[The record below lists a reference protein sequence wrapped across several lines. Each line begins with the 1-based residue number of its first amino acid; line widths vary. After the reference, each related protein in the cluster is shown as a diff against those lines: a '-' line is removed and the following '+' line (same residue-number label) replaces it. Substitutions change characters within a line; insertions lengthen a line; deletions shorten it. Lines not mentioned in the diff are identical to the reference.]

1 MRFFTLFTLLL
12 SAFCLRAQTVVLSQV
27 ATGFSDPTDI
37 AHAGD
42 GRLFIVEKAGRIKIL
57 DPATGVTNPT
67 VFLNISA
74 IVGDNGSEQGL
85 LGLAFHPD
93 YAVNGYFFVNYTN
106 NSGDTRVSRFSR
118 SANNPDV
125 ADANSEL
132 VLLSIDQPYSNH
144 NGGCIKFGPDGYL
157 YVGMG
162 DGGSAGDPQNLSQN
176 PTSLLGKMLR
186 IDVDNGTP
194 YGIPPSNPFVNDPNT
209 ADEIWAVGLRNPW
222 RFSFDRQTGDLWMGD
237 VGQNQWEEIDMQPA
251 ASAGGENYGWRC
263 YEGNVAYNNNGCGPV
278 GNYTAPVFVY
288 SHGNSNCSIT
298 GGFVYRGTQEANLA
312 GMYVYCDYC
321 TGIFWGLKPG
331 GAPNTWNNIQLG
343 NFANYNF
350 AAYGEDAAGELYAA
364 GLSDGVIY
372 RVRDFCSL
380 NPAAVPVVTA
390 NGNVLTTASPGPDFQ
405 WLLDGQPIAG
415 ATGTTYTATATGTYS
430 LQITNANGCSAV
442 SDTISFDFTG
452 MPTPAVP
459 ELLAV
464 FPNPTEGLLHIRLS
478 AQTAPDAVLRVGDA
492 MGRSLLVEALSG
504 RQALSLETGAWPA
517 GMYHVEVRSSNG
529 VSVQRVLKR

>member
-1 MRFFTLFTLLL
+1 MRLLL
-12 SAFCLRAQTVVLSQV
+12 LFALMCSAALLGAQSVVLTQV
-27 ATGFSDPTDI
+27 ATGFSEPTDI

-57 DPATGVTNPT
+57 DPATGATLPT
-67 VFLNISA
+67 AFLDIA
-74 IVGDNGSEQGL
+74 ARVGDNGSEQGL

-106 NSGDTRVSRFSR
+106 TSGDTRVSRFSR
-118 SANNPDV
+118 TANNPNL

-132 VLLSIDQPYSNH
+132 VLLAIDQPYSNH

-186 IDVDNGTP
+186 LDVDNGSP
-194 YGIPPSNPFVNDPNT
+194 YGIPPTNPFVSDPNT

-237 VGQNQWEEIDMQPA
+237 VGQNQWEEIDLQPA
-251 ASAGGENYGWRC
+251 ASTGGENYGWRC

-278 GNYTAPVFVY
+278 GNYVAPVYVY
-288 SHGNSNCSIT
+288 AHINSNCSVT
-298 GGFVYRGTQEANLA
+298 GGFVYRGSQEANLS
-312 GMYVYCDYC
+312 GMYIYCDYC

-331 GAPNTWNNIQLG
+331 DAPNTWANVQLG

-380 NPAAVPVVTA
+380 NPAAVPTVNV
-390 NGNVLTTASPGPDFQ
+390 NGNVLTTTSPGPEFL

-430 LQITNANGCSAV
+430 LQITNTNGCTAV
-442 SDTISFDFTG
+442 SDTVFLDFTG
-452 MPTPAVP
+452 VPATEEP
-459 ELLAV
+459 ELSAV
-464 FPNPTEGLLHIRLS
+464 FPNPTEGRLEVRLS
-478 AQTAPDAVLRVGDA
+478 AQTAPDAVLRASDA
-492 MGRSLLVEALSG
+492 LGRTVFQTALAGQSVLTLDASG
-504 RQALSLETGAWPA
+504 WPA
-517 GMYHVEVRSSNG
+517 GMYQVEVRSSRG
-529 VSVQRVLKR
+529 VSVLRVVKR